1 MYKYLQQLILIPII
15 LCMFSYNVF
24 AADSKVSALAELA
37 VTPAD
42 TDEMYINDGGTSKKI
57 QYSNVMSGEAATA
70 AALAADPTDCAAN
83 QFADVIAANG
93 NLTCSAI
100 VDADIPDDIT
110 ITNAVYTTDFPLNQ
124 DTTGSAASTTGNSAT
139 ATALAANGANCA
151 ADHYA
156 LGVDAS
162 GAVES
167 CTADA
172 NTTYASSDFTLSDIG
187 GSVTDAQVPDDITIT
202 LAGTATALAA
212 DPANCVTATHF
223 AVGVD
228 AGGVAECEAI
238 ADADVPNDITITLA
252 ATATASADNPTDCA
266 AGSYPLGVDANW
278 DVANCTDASTEIDSI
293 VATHMAIVGTTSI
306 TGHITDT
313 DWDTFNNKVSEA
325 TTVSAPLV
333 KTTYDLSIPVA
344 TSLADGYLAKA
355 DWSTF
360 NGKASLT
367 APTFAT
373 SITGSFLTASEILIT
388 DGDKKIVSAAVATY
402 PSLTELSYIK
412 GLSSAVQT
420 QITAKVTGSYATSG
434 EIDTGTEAAK
444 VISPDT
450 FQASK
455 RNIRWLAF
463 NLVEA
468 GTALTTDTNI
478 AGDFVSPI
486 AGTILQS
493 DSTPYYLYA
502 TNSTAGINT
511 GTGLVVDI
519 KLGGTSIMTTNK
531 LDFDTTEKTTT
542 TAATPPDLTTT
553 ALAVGNIITIDID
566 SIHDGTAAKGL
577 TVYMAVLEN

>member
-24 AADSKVSALAELA
+24 AADTKTSDLAELA

-57 QYSNVMSGEAATA
+57 QYSNVMSGEATTA
-70 AALAADPTDCAAN
+70 ASLAADPTDCAAN

-202 LAGTATALAA
+202 LAATATALAA

-252 ATATASADNPTDCA
+252 ATATASADNFTSA
-266 AGSYPLGVDANW
+266 AGDDFTVKD
-278 DVANCTDASTEIDSI
+278 TDADIYN
-293 VATHMAIVGTTSI
+293 
-306 TGHITDT
+306 TG
-313 DWDTFNNKVSEA
+313 S
-325 TTVSAPLV
+325 
-333 KTTYDLSIPVA
+333 DLS
-344 TSLADGYLAKA
+344 G
-355 DWSTF
+355 TF
-360 NGKASLT
+360 
-367 APTFAT
+367 
-373 SITGSFLTASEILIT
+373 T
-388 DGDKKIVSAAVATY
+388 DD
-402 PSLTELSYIK
+402 
-412 GLSSAVQT
+412 
-420 QITAKVTGSYATSG
+420 
-434 EIDTGTEAAK
+434 
-444 VISPDT
+444 
-450 FQASK
+450 
-455 RNIRWLAF
+455 
-463 NLVEA
+463 
-468 GTALTTDTNI
+468 
-478 AGDFVSPI
+478 I
-486 AGTILQS
+486 AGT
-493 DSTPYYLYA
+493 TR
-502 TNSTAGINT
+502 TTW
-511 GTGLVVDI
+511 DI
-519 KLGGTSIMTTNK
+519 GAFEYVAAASARRIM
-531 LDFDTTEKTTT
+531 
-542 TAATPPDLTTT
+542 
-553 ALAVGNIITIDID
+553 IIQ
-566 SIHDGTAAKGL
+566 
-577 TVYMAVLEN
+577 

>member
-313 DWDTFNNKVSEA
+313 DWDTFNNKA
-325 TTVSAPLV
+325 PTTS
-333 KTTYDLSIPVA
+333 
-344 TSLADGYLAKA
+344 
-355 DWSTF
+355 
-360 NGKASLT
+360 
-367 APTFAT
+367 PTFAT
-373 SITGSFLTASEILIT
+373 SITGSYLTASELLST
-388 DGDKKIVSAAVATY
+388 NASSEIVSLAVATY
-402 PSLTELSYIK
+402 PSLTELSYVKGLSSAIQTQLNAKAPSASPTITTKMTLDYATASELVSTNASKELVSLAVATYPSLTELSYVK

-420 QITAKVTGSYATSG
+420 QLNAEKHQLCFFIDGGGSAVTTGAKAWV
-434 EIDTGTEAAK
+434 
-444 VISPDT
+444 
-450 FQASK
+450 
-455 RNIRWLAF
+455 R
-463 NLVEA
+463 
-468 GTALTTDTNI
+468 
-478 AGDFVSPI
+478 
-486 AGTILQS
+486 
-493 DSTPYYLYA
+493 A
-502 TNSTAGINT
+502 TNSFTVGGAEIT
-511 GTGLVVDI
+511 SDTSTTSIVDI
-519 KLGGTSIMTTNK
+519 WVEQYADYPPIDADSITS
-531 LDFDTTEKTTT
+531 
-542 TAATPPDLTTT
+542 ATPPTLTTAVKAQDTTLTSWSTTIT
-553 ALAVGNIITIDID
+553 AGDYIRANVD
-566 SIHDGTAAKGL
+566 SNDNATL
-577 TVYMAVLEN
+577 LEVCIYE

>member
-1 MYKYLQQLILIPII
+1 
-15 LCMFSYNVF
+15 
-24 AADSKVSALAELA
+24 
-37 VTPAD
+37 
-42 TDEMYINDGGTSKKI
+42 
-57 QYSNVMSGEAATA
+57 MSGEATTA
-70 AALAADPTDCAAN
+70 ASLAADPTDCAAN

-313 DWDTFNNKVSEA
+313 DWDTFNNKA
-325 TTVSAPLV
+325 PTTS
-333 KTTYDLSIPVA
+333 
-344 TSLADGYLAKA
+344 
-355 DWSTF
+355 
-360 NGKASLT
+360 
-367 APTFAT
+367 PTFAT
-373 SITGSFLTASEILIT
+373 SITGSYLTASELLST
-388 DGDKKIVSAAVATY
+388 NASSEIVSLAVATY
-402 PSLTELSYIK
+402 PSLTELSYVKGLSSAIQTQLNAKAPSASPTITTKMTLDYATASELVSTNASKELVSLAVATYPSLTELSYVK

-420 QITAKVTGSYATSG
+420 QLNAKDAVTTAGRSLTRTTNDFVADEETYIYKAKIAFEDPVATDDFVFGELTHAVTFTSIYCKTLVGTVTLDVTSG
-434 EIDTGTEAAK
+434 GTDIEGTDIVCDTDG
-444 VISPDT
+444 
-450 FQASK
+450 
-455 RNIRWLAF
+455 
-463 NLVEA
+463 
-468 GTALTTDTNI
+468 
-478 AGDFVSPI
+478 
-486 AGTILQS
+486 QS
-493 DSTPYYLYA
+493 D
-502 TNSTAGINT
+502 AGISNAS
-511 GTGLVVDI
+511 GSASDEI
-519 KLGGTSIMTTNK
+519 KLAITSVASAPTYLFLQLNGTM
-531 LDFDTTEKTTT
+531 DD
-542 TAATPPDLTTT
+542 
-553 ALAVGNIITIDID
+553 
-566 SIHDGTAAKGL
+566 
-577 TVYMAVLEN
+577 

>member
-57 QYSNVMSGEAATA
+57 QYSNVMS
-70 AALAADPTDCAAN
+70 
-83 QFADVIAANG
+83 
-93 NLTCSAI
+93 
-100 VDADIPDDIT
+100 
-110 ITNAVYTTDFPLNQ
+110 
-124 DTTGSAASTTGNSAT
+124 GNSAT

-293 VATHMAIVGTTSI
+293 VATHMAVIADTSTI
-306 TGHITDT
+306 GHLNDT
-313 DWDTFNNKVSEA
+313 DWDTFNNKA
-325 TTVSAPLV
+325 PTTS
-333 KTTYDLSIPVA
+333 
-344 TSLADGYLAKA
+344 
-355 DWSTF
+355 
-360 NGKASLT
+360 
-367 APTFAT
+367 PTFAT
-373 SITGSFLTASEILIT
+373 SITGSYLTASELLST
-388 DGDKKIVSAAVATY
+388 NASSEIVSLAVATY
-402 PSLTELSYIK
+402 PSLTELSY
-412 GLSSAVQT
+412 V
-420 QITAKVTGSYATSG
+420 
-434 EIDTGTEAAK
+434 
-444 VISPDT
+444 
-450 FQASK
+450 
-455 RNIRWLAF
+455 
-463 NLVEA
+463 
-468 GTALTTDTNI
+468 
-478 AGDFVSPI
+478 
-486 AGTILQS
+486 
-493 DSTPYYLYA
+493 
-502 TNSTAGINT
+502 
-511 GTGLVVDI
+511 
-519 KLGGTSIMTTNK
+519 
-531 LDFDTTEKTTT
+531 
-542 TAATPPDLTTT
+542 
-553 ALAVGNIITIDID
+553 
-566 SIHDGTAAKGL
+566 KGL
-577 TVYMAVLEN
+577 TSAIQTQLNAKDAVVTAGRSLTRTTNDIVADVETYLYKAKIAFEDPIATDDFVFGELTHAVTFTSIYCKTLVGTVTLDVTSGGTDIEGTDIVCDTDGQSDAGISNASGSASDEIKLAITSVASAPTYLFLQLNGTMDD